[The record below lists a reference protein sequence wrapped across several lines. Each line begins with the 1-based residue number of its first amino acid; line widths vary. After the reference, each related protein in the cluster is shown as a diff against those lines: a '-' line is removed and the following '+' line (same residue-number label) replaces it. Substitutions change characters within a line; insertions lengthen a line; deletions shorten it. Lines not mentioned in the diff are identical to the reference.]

1 MNFDSGSESETD
13 LRVCVREGWGERER
27 VTGGGE
33 AKSMK
38 IISQEPRITQK
49 TEMDAEGD
57 GSKDGGEGPL

>member
-1 MNFDSGSESETD
+1 MC
-13 LRVCVREGWGERER
+13 VCVREGWGERER
-27 VTGGGE
+27 VMGGGE

-49 TEMDAEGD
+49 REMEAEGD